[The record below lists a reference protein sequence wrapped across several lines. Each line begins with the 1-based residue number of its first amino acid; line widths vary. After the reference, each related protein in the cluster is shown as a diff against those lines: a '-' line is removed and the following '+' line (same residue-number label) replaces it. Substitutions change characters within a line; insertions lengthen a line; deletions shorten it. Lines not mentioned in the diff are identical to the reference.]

1 MVCGEKRFKTASQ
14 LLSPGSQFLGSTK
27 ARCHLCLQV
36 QEWDLH
42 RRCWDLVLLGS
53 LQCVCVLGAGRGTHC
68 RNAARDLAGGTPPS
82 QASKPFFKDLT
93 QEHVF
98 IDLGE
103 EGRGEG
109 EKH

>member
-1 MVCGEKRFKTASQ
+1 MPPVLA
-14 LLSPGSQFLGSTK
+14 SPGVGLTPQMLGSS
-27 ARCHLCLQV
+27 
-36 QEWDLH
+36 
-42 RRCWDLVLLGS
+42 LVGIS
-53 LQCVCVLGAGRGTHC
+53 AVCVCVLGAGRGTPC
-68 RNAARDLAGGTPPS
+68 QNAARDLAEGTPPS